1 MPKLWLPIAA
11 LLGLGV
17 LASAQTVEKDI
28 PYGPGP
34 SQKLDLHLPK
44 SGKGF
49 ATVIFVHGGS
59 LATGDKNDDDY
70 RNVGLPF
77 PDAGIACAS
86 VNYRL
91 LDTSRWPA
99 PAEDVASAVSWV
111 VKNIPSRGGNPR
123 EIYLFGHSSGAML
136 VALVGSDEKYLKS
149 AGLTLA
155 DIRGVVPAGSI
166 MWDKVIE
173 EAIATNGRDRVK
185 ERFRVHPDYRAY
197 DSLEQYEEMWAFR
210 HIHAGLPRF
219 LFLIAEAEQVNPP
232 VLETDSAFVDAA
244 RKLGNEA
251 EYRVLAGETH
261 YSLIRGL
268 NGKSSAAFEIIVR
281 FVKGRPSSRP

>member
-1 MPKLWLPIAA
+1 MSRLWLPIAA
-11 LLGLGV
+11 LLSLGA
-17 LASAQTVEKDI
+17 LASAQTIEKDI

-34 SQKLDLHLPK
+34 SQKFDLHLPN
-44 SGKGF
+44 SVKGF
-49 ATVIFVHGGS
+49 ATVVFVHGGS
-59 LATGDKNDDDY
+59 LATGDKDDDDY
-70 RNVGLPF
+70 RKVGLPF
-77 PDAGIACAS
+77 ADAGIACAS

-91 LDTSRWPA
+91 LDTNRWPA

-111 VKNIPSRGGNPR
+111 VKNIASRGGDPR
-123 EIYLFGHSSGAML
+123 KIYLFGHSSGAML
-136 VALVGSDEKYLKS
+136 AALVGSDAKYLKS
-149 AGLTLA
+149 VGLALA
-155 DIRGVVPAGSI
+155 DIRGVIPAGSI

-173 EAIATNGRDRVK
+173 EAIASNGRDRVR

-197 DSLEQYEEMWAFR
+197 DSLEQYEDMWAFR

-261 YSLIRGL
+261 YGLIRGL
-268 NGKSSAAFEIIVR
+268 DKKGSAAFDIIVR
-281 FVKGRPSSRP
+281 FVKGRPAA